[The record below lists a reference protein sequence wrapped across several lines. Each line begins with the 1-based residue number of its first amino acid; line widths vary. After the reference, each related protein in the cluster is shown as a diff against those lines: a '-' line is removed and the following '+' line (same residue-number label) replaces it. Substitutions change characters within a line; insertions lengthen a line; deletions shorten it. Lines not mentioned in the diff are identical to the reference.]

1 MHDRELKLSEDFRDF
16 QRLFETFRS
25 QKVHE
30 FNEVLHGIHELFEIK
45 KSRKISESLGK
56 SRKVPESFNSR
67 SCT

>member
-30 FNEVLHGIHELFEIK
+30 FNEVLHGKDEVLHGKDEMLH
-45 KSRKISESLGK
+45 RKDEVLWI
-56 SRKVPESFNSR
+56 R
-67 SCT
+67 

>member
-30 FNEVLHGIHELFEIK
+30 FNEVLHGKDKAEILH
-45 KSRKISESLGK
+45 RKDEILWMDK
-56 SRKVPESFNSR
+56 I
-67 SCT
+67 